1 MLLMLDSYNH
11 DNYDDGCL
19 NNFGIIVIVDFL
31 VYDAFRSP
39 FQE

>member
-19 NNFGIIVIVDFL
+19 NFGIIVIVDFL